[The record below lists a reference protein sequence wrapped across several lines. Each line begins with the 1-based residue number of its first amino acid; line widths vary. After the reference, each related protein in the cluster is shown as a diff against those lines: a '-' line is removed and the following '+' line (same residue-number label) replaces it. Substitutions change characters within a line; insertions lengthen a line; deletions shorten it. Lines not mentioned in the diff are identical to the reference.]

1 MVWRMLNDLD
11 HLREQLNRSLHP
23 FYPEGYSRG
32 DFEFPRINIY
42 ETPEEFVVVSE
53 VPGADRGK
61 FDISMTAGNL
71 TIRGEI
77 RKIEEKGNPLR
88 SERPAGAFGRVV
100 QLSDKVD
107 PKRVDASY
115 VNGVLTIRVA
125 KAAEAKPKQIEVKV
139 S

>member
-1 MVWRMLNDLD
+1 MVWRMFKDLE
-11 HLREQLNRSLHP
+11 LVREQLDRALHP
-23 FYPEGYSRG
+23 FHSRAFTRS
-32 DFEFPRINIY
+32 DFDFPRINIY

-53 VPGADRGK
+53 IPGANREK

-77 RKIEEKGNPLR
+77 RKIEEEGQLLR

-107 PKRVDASY
+107 PKRVEAAY
-115 VNGVLTIRVA
+115 ANGVLTVRVA
-125 KAAEAKPKQIEVKV
+125 KAEEAKPRQIEVKV
-139 S
+139 A